1 MKAINDVTNFIIGE
15 QRSGS
20 DRRVKLSSRKEL
32 VEIQSVEWTNV

>member
-20 DRRVKLSSRKEL
+20 DRRVKLSSRKRTRRNTKRR
-32 VEIQSVEWTNV
+32 VD